1 MSCTSSL
8 LMFLRISCNNE
19 KCWVIFALMSCPGEW
34 KLKQLLSFSCDLQRY
49 YTGILQDQWRLL
61 RETAHFFKQCVLQP
75 GDFQSHKE
83 IHTEIWN
90 PASVWFLQIIANLI
104 TEGNS
109 ALLKKCLSWKTFSY
123 NYWCS
128 ALSQYY
134 VCIFM
139 PDLPMALLK
148 LEQFANLLPVSQA
161 VLSHPAPSCW
171 VPNVFSLQLPCS
183 KFLNSALI
191 LLLQLTCYRVV
202 ESKLT
207 AR

>member
-49 YTGILQDQWRLL
+49 YTGILQDQRRLL
-61 RETAHFFKQCVLQP
+61 RETAQFFKQCVLQP

-109 ALLKKCLSWKTFSY
+109 ALLKSVCHGKP
-123 NYWCS
+123 S
-128 ALSQYY
+128 AITTGVLPCHNIM
-134 VCIFM
+134 CIFM

>member
-1 MSCTSSL
+1 MFIVWRDQFCIWNWSVLMSCTSNL

-49 YTGILQDQWRLL
+49 YTGVLQDQRKLL
-61 RETAHFFKQCVLQP
+61 RETAQFFKQCVLQP

-134 VCIFM
+134 VYIYAW
-139 PDLPMALLK
+139 PSYGIA
-148 LEQFANLLPVSQA
+148 ETWA
-161 VLSHPAPSCW
+161 VC
-171 VPNVFSLQLPCS
+171 
-183 KFLNSALI
+183 
-191 LLLQLTCYRVV
+191 
-202 ESKLT
+202 
-207 AR
+207 